1 MPTPAITDGTT
12 QFFNI
17 LYDGNGTGQR
27 IGKFLP
33 YTDNGTIAKSVIM
46 DKASSPRLSR
56 TPSSAGNRKTFTL
69 SMWIKRCLL
78 GSPRHMILTVS
89 NSGGTAGDF
98 LYFNTDN
105 TIKFTDDDSGDYNLV
120 TTRTFEDT
128 SRFYHLLVAVD
139 TTQSTASNRV
149 KIYIDGD
156 QITSFGTESYPAQDY
171 DFHINNSVHPMNIF
185 SDYGSSG
192 SEYSDGY
199 IAEANLVDGTALTP
213 STFGL
218 TDTSTGKWIPKSLTG
233 ITYGTNGFRM
243 QFANSAGQTIG
254 DDTSGNGNDYTVTNI
269 ATTDIVTD
277 SPTQNHCVLS
287 SGLSRGSVSLSEGS
301 TKLISSAANYACC
314 ATTMSFSEE
323 DSQGYYFEVKVTG
336 STRNTTGVL
345 IMRDSVNVDAL
356 SSDQQHAGCFGIL
369 ARGGGGSNQYWFT
382 ADGSYDGTT
391 GVSHGA
397 NDVIQVAFKEGKVWF
412 GINNTYLLSGNPAT
426 GANPTFS
433 NIAGED
439 FRFLICTYENRD
451 ILECNFGRSS
461 FAHTAP
467 SGFVALQEDNRP
479 TTTKGKPGISWF
491 KAFDNTNNH
500 LLIDSSRGGNK
511 QLQPNLVYGELTQ
524 EDMIQKFL
532 PGGYQVEDFVNLN
545 DPAREYISWNWVV
558 NEGTTSANTDGS
570 GATLASTIQANQT
583 AGCSI
588 VQYTGNNTA
597 GAKVAH
603 GLSQKPK
610 TFWIKNRDQAASSD
624 AWYVYWEGVDNSVSE
639 DYYML
644 LNDDAGAV
652 DDATV
657 FNDTAPTSSVFTIGN
672 HVGVNTNTENYIAY
686 CFHSVEG
693 FSRIDRYLGNGNASG
708 PYVFCG
714 FEPQFLML
722 KCSDAAGAWNIYDNA
737 RNKLN
742 PKDKIIQAD
751 SAAAEITHA
760 SNYDIDFLSNGFKIR
775 NSTSSIN
782 HNGRFFQFMAI
793 AKNPFIGDGTNPG
806 TAR

>member
-1 MPTPAITDGTT
+1 MAAPTIIRGSDHFFTT
-12 QFFNI
+12 I
-17 LYDGNGTGQR
+17 YEGNGGGQKV
-27 IGKFLP
+27 GKFVP
-33 YTDNGTIAKSVIM
+33 FTDNGTIAKSVIM

-78 GSPRHMILTVS
+78 GSPRHMILTTS

-314 ATTMSFSEE
+314 ATTMSFSET

-336 STRNTTGVL
+336 STRDTTGVL
-345 IMRDSVNVDAL
+345 IMRGSVDVNAL
-356 SSDQQHAGCFGIL
+356 SSNQQHAGCFGIL
-369 ARGGGGSNQYWFT
+369 ARGGGGSNQYWYT
-382 ADGSYDGTT
+382 SDGSYAGTT

-397 NDVIQVAFKEGKVWF
+397 NDVIQVAFKQGKVWF

-439 FRFLICTYENRD
+439 FRFLICTYQNRD

-467 SGFVALQEDNRP
+467 TGFVALQEDNRP
-479 TTTKGKPGISWF
+479 TTGKGIS
-491 KAFDNTNNH
+491 
-500 LLIDSSRGGNK
+500 
-511 QLQPNLVYGELTQ
+511 
-524 EDMIQKFL
+524 
-532 PGGYQVEDFVNLN
+532 DFV
-545 DPAREYISWNWVV
+545 
-558 NEGTTSANTDGS
+558 
-570 GATLASTIQANQT
+570 
-583 AGCSI
+583 
-588 VQYTGNNTA
+588 
-597 GAKVAH
+597 
-603 GLSQKPK
+603 
-610 TFWIKNRDQAASSD
+610 WIKNRDASD
-624 AWYVYWEGVDNSVSE
+624 AHAFYDSSRGPQKEWENSESNE
-639 DYYML
+639 
-644 LNDDAGAV
+644 
-652 DDATV
+652 ATV
-657 FNDTAPTSSVFTIGN
+657 TDGLQKFLKGGFSIEDNDALNTAGEKFVSWNWIGNNGTEVANTAGSGATVATTVQANDTAGFSICRFTGTGSTLRFAHGLSATPEWFLTKRLDGSSAAISVYHVTNGINKYLHFNEPDAVVSSGAATTQFTGVSSTYIQLGSNSNSNNNGSDVVAYVWRSVPGFSKFGSYEGNANAEGPHINLGFKPAFLIIKNIDRSVDWIMIDNKRDPFNNGISSLLKPNATSSESQANNQG
-672 HVGVNTNTENYIAY
+672 
-686 CFHSVEG
+686 
-693 FSRIDRYLGNGNASG
+693 IDL
-708 PYVFCG
+708 V
-714 FEPQFLML
+714 
-722 KCSDAAGAWNIYDNA
+722 
-737 RNKLN
+737 
-742 PKDKIIQAD
+742 
-751 SAAAEITHA
+751 
-760 SNYDIDFLSNGFKIR
+760 SNGFKVR
-775 NSTSSIN
+775 QSSSNAFNASSETHIY
-782 HNGRFFQFMAI
+782 MAF
-793 AKNPFIGDGTNPG
+793 AEHPFVGDGTNPC